1 MHKGLNK
8 DSVKTFLIDYTIYI
22 VFIGLFA
29 IFVVMDPS
37 ILSLRS
43 IQAILS
49 QSSTRIII
57 ALGLGG
63 IIILGGNDLS
73 AGRSVGLAG
82 VIAASLLQELDAPR
96 RVFPNLPQLPVIGP
110 ILLVMVI
117 CAVFSLLQGII
128 VFKLQVPAFVA
139 GLGLQ
144 LALYGM
150 ASMYFQEANNA
161 SPINSLDKRLT
172 NISQG
177 YIEIGDFR
185 LPYIALIAAACCVII
200 WLFWNKTRIG
210 RNMYAIGGN
219 KEAASVSGVNIIAS
233 IIVVYLVAGLLYGFA
248 GALEVGRTGSATN
261 VIGQGYE
268 CDAIAACVVGGASMR
283 GGIGTVP
290 GVIIGALMFQLINY
304 GLVYLGVNPFAQYVV
319 KGFIIIVAVAIDAQK
334 YVKKK

>member
-319 KGFIIIVAVAIDAQK
+319 KGFIIVVAVAIDAQK